1 MNKLFLI
8 GNLTR
13 DPELAQTTSGV
24 SVCKFSIAV
33 NRSYTNANGERDA
46 DYINIITWR
55 GLAENCGKY
64 LSKGKKVAIS
74 GSLQASSYEASD
86 GTKRYRTDVVADE
99 VEFLSPQEKE
109 PASPKQTAQTA
120 QKKKINDLKPSDD
133 NGLPF

>member
-120 QKKKINDLKPSDD
+120 QKKKPSDLKLTADD
-133 NGLPF
+133 GLPF